1 MAVGSSSNAKQS
13 LAGRRDLGFRGE
25 AVAKSAGSLVGSTTL
40 AVPLPFRWYSLAAL
54 LLIAMTIGFL
64 ALGSYTTTEVSQSV
78 ILTEAG
84 LSNVKGSDN
93 GVIAKLHVREGDR
106 VQAGAP
112 LADIRLESEDDG
124 LVDDPGLVDPAED
137 EPRPDSG
144 ISVVK
149 SPTTGVVYQLPLSV
163 GNAYM
168 TFQDVAM
175 IATEGDLAVAAQV
188 SATAQSRLKIGDR
201 IAMTLD
207 AYKGSPR
214 GRLMGRVS
222 SVALS
227 PTEVYSRQTG
237 ITARTYKVSIT
248 LDTNTSEHVQGALLG
263 KTVSIKIPV
272 QKRKMYQ
279 WLFDPLKT
287 LFGDG

>member
-1 MAVGSSSNAKQS
+1 MAVVFSSNAKQG
-13 LAGRRDLGFRGE
+13 LAGRRDLGFRAE

-54 LLIAMTIGFL
+54 SLIAMTIGFL

-78 ILTEAG
+78 ILTEGG
-84 LSNVKGSDN
+84 LSSVKGSGN

-106 VQAGAP
+106 VQAGTP
-112 LADIRLESEDDG
+112 LADLRLESEEDG
-124 LVDDPGLVDPAED
+124 AVDDPGLVDPAVG
-137 EPRPDSG
+137 EPGSESG

-175 IATEGDLAVAAQV
+175 IATEGDLAVTAQV

-207 AYKGSPR
+207 AHKGSPR

-237 ITARTYKVSIT
+237 ITARTYKVNIT
-248 LDTNTSEHVQGALLG
+248 LDTNTSEHAQGALLG